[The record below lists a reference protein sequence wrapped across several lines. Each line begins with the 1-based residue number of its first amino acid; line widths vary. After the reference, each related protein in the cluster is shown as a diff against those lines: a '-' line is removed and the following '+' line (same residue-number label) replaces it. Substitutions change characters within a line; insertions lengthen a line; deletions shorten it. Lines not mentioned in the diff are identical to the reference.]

1 MAVIYGMRRDRGSRL
16 MVTGYYLRYPGLD
29 ADDVAS
35 LPSQP
40 LRPEDADIVQADG
53 C

>member
-1 MAVIYGMRRDRGSRL
+1 VAVIYGMRGDRGSRL
-16 MVTGYYLRYPGLD
+16 MVTGYYLRYSGLD

>member
-1 MAVIYGMRRDRGSRL
+1 
-16 MVTGYYLRYPGLD
+16 MVTGYYLRYWGLD

-40 LRPEDADIVQADG
+40 PQCLQTRISFRPTAAERMACFRPIR
-53 C
+53 